1 MFPALQLFQLKKRI
15 NSAFPKIAGTPCTAK
30 GKTWKSNYEAPV
42 ILTSGVKKEVNSCVR
57 LRLKYLNT
65 IKAVDVFKGGNF
77 HMGVYGDCSTIRQ
90 SEMQMMRHWTWF
102 QLPTS
107 LPSSPLLSFCLSL
120 LSAR

>member
-1 MFPALQLFQLKKRI
+1 M
-15 NSAFPKIAGTPCTAK
+15 
-30 GKTWKSNYEAPV
+30 

-57 LRLKYLNT
+57 LKLKYLNT
-65 IKAVDVFKGGNF
+65 VDVFKGGNF